1 MRLTHQLANS
11 VILAFGR
18 TVLDCN
24 SAGDWT
30 LSSIAAIFRRRLHM
44 LLTRDAPSKMKSA
57 FLRLPAII
65 RGVPSLLRLSAS
77 KAPTHIAGFRNIAVP
92 AVVIAFPLLA
102 FSYLLLG
109 WLDADDA
116 VKRRAAQELAA
127 AAAHR
132 VETAMAAALDA
143 KSRAIFTK
151 IDAVRREGNLSANL
165 RQMIFFGEVS
175 YVLVRR
181 GSELLFPAREDWG
194 FPDIEDQRRQLLMVA
209 ADLYSRL
216 DPPQGWYA
224 GLSGVV
230 YFRCE
235 NADKANICFALDE
248 AVLRPDLIAALSS
261 SAKNASDTAAQL
273 RDPYNRVFWGDEQ
286 KAVDEGYAFPFSGA
300 LRGWTLQI
308 GGAEPKNASPRR
320 ILITSVPFAAFW
332 IYFVLNLGRRQ
343 AEKLAQSERKKAFLD
358 KIAHDLR
365 TPLANLKLFCEL
377 VAQETRGNARA
388 QDHCAILAAEVDRLD
403 EVAANAMA
411 FGRSAPPHM
420 RKAVPDDVL
429 QQVLEK
435 FSPRFAVSESLCTI
449 AGSELAPLLFDVA
462 AYERIL
468 VNLLDNACKYAPGAI
483 SVATRFDAGFLRL
496 DVGDHGPGL
505 KESALLSPSGSGLG
519 LSIVRELA
527 EANGGHVILNNGQD
541 GLHVVVSLKARRV
554 ED

>member
-1 MRLTHQLANS
+1 VLGPQLRFS
-11 VILAFGR
+11 GG
-18 TVLDCN
+18 LDII
-24 SAGDWT
+24 DRR
-30 LSSIAAIFRRRLHM
+30 AAIVRRGRPMFLM
-44 LLTRDAPSKMKSA
+44 RDAVSKMKSA
-57 FLRLPAII
+57 FLRLSAWITGLP
-65 RGVPSLLRLSAS
+65 RRLSMSAPQ
-77 KAPTHIAGFRNIAVP
+77 APTQSATIRDIAVP

-116 VKRRAAQELAA
+116 IKRRAKQGQAA

-132 VETAMAAALDA
+132 LETALAAALDA
-143 KSRAIFTK
+143 KSRAIFAK
-151 IDAVRREGNLSANL
+151 IDAVRRDGNQSANL

-235 NADKANICFALDE
+235 NADDANICFALDE
-248 AVLRPDLIAALSS
+248 AVLRPDLVAVLSS
-261 SAKNASDTAAQL
+261 SAKNASDLSAQL

-286 KAVDEGYAFPFSGA
+286 KIVDEGYAFPFSGA

-308 GGAEPKNASPRR
+308 GAAEPKNVSPRR
-320 ILITSVPFAAFW
+320 ILITSIPFAAFW
-332 IYFVLNLGRRQ
+332 IYFLLNLGRRQ
-343 AEKLAQSERKKAFLD
+343 SEKLAQAERKKAFLD

-365 TPLANLKLFCEL
+365 TPLTNLKLFCEL
-377 VAQETRGNARA
+377 VAQETRGNAKA

-411 FGRSAPPHM
+411 FGRSAPPQM
-420 RKAVPDDVL
+420 RQAVPDDGL

-435 FSPRFAVSESLCTI
+435 FSPRFAASETLCTI

-483 SVATRFDAGFLRL
+483 SVATRFEAGWLRL
-496 DVGDHGPGL
+496 EVGDRGPGL
-505 KESALLSPSGSGLG
+505 QPSGLPSPPGSGLG
-519 LSIVRELA
+519 LSIVRDLA
-527 EANGGHVILNNGQD
+527 QANGGHVILNNGQG
-541 GLHVVVSLKARRV
+541 GLHVVVTLRARRI